1 MSQVYSTEPQ
11 TTGRVVLQTSHG
23 PIDVN
28 LWCKECPKACRSFL
42 QLSADGYYDGLPFHR
57 VIKNYL
63 LQTGDR
69 ASSLGEDPSVRSK
82 VSSYLHHVCHKIHET
97 KGLTPSYRP
106 ELSSR
111 IKFNHRGQVAMA
123 HNISTNV
130 AELDEGSSHLD
141 GHFFITLDEASHLN
155 GQHVIFGTVT
165 GPTIFNAIRAS
176 GVELVEG
183 EDTPVDAATACFIE
197 RIEIKDHPFGDQ
209 IQPTRR
215 GFLPWVEPKER
226 LKKETTQE
234 NILAKRKKARQGKR
248 DLNVLSFGH
257 EEDDSSSIH
266 IHNERKSFFD
276 VLQPST
282 TRRDAEKEEQV
293 VTLSHDYTEEENG
306 AVGNASD
313 KDQKTTTNGSA
324 DLSSQA
330 KGNAEAQVYKIVP
343 TQQRTLN
350 PQNQEFNT
358 WITEEQRNR
367 RPKKSAVEER
377 REKYKRLQKVAVDKK
392 GKRLREEN
400 TMQRL
405 LDFKCKLKTEAK
417 QVRLQETYLVLMTK
431 YMLLFYRDVNSL
443 LSSLS
448 LLFPIVTQKA
458 FHVTEYQNL
467 SENEATGEDNVLL
480 DILTADD
487 YVVIDSAVDANRKM

>member
-23 PIDVN
+23 PIDIN

-69 ASSLGEDPSVRSK
+69 TSALGEDPSVRSN

-97 KGLTPSYRP
+97 KGLSPSYRP

-123 HNISTNV
+123 QNISTTHT
-130 AELDEGSSHLD
+130 ELDEGSSHLD

-183 EDTPVDAATACFIE
+183 EDTPVDAATACYIE

-209 IQPTRR
+209 IQPTR
-215 GFLPWVEPKER
+215 GFLPWAESKER
-226 LKKETTQE
+226 QKKETTQE
-234 NILAKRKKARQGKR
+234 NILAKRKKARKGKR

-276 VLQPST
+276 VVQPST
-282 TRRDAEKEEQV
+282 TRREAENKDQI
-293 VTLSHDYTEEENG
+293 VTLSHDYTDEHHG

-313 KDQKTTTNGSA
+313 EEQKTTTNGSA
-324 DLSSQA
+324 DLVFLA
-330 KGNAEAQVYKIVP
+330 NGNTEAQVEDIIP
-343 TQQRTLN
+343 TQQRNLD
-350 PQNQEFNT
+350 PQNQVFNT
-358 WITEEQRNR
+358 WNTEEQRNR
-367 RPKKSAVEER
+367 HSKKSIVEER

-392 GKRLREEN
+392 GKRQREEN
-400 TMQRL
+400 TIQRL
-405 LDFKCKLKTEAK
+405 LDFKSKLKTEAK
-417 QVRLQETYLVLMTK
+417 QV
-431 YMLLFYRDVNSL
+431 
-443 LSSLS
+443 
-448 LLFPIVTQKA
+448 
-458 FHVTEYQNL
+458 
-467 SENEATGEDNVLL
+467 
-480 DILTADD
+480 
-487 YVVIDSAVDANRKM
+487 